1 MRKYCWPDPALAR
14 PLRQDADLLVERERE
29 REREEWEP
37 WWRDERQS
45 RIGYNIV
52 TNSHPIIEKTH
63 NGFVSRH
70 FLVDFPGNCLYFS
83 WPGQLS
89 NEIYYR
95 GELVGLEGGQR
106 VSKCP
111 SVSGLTLL
119 SLHDAVDVWFQLTA
133 RLQSRQ
139 RLLLDDRAA
148 MAI

>member
-1 MRKYCWPDPALAR
+1 MKRLKHFLAMEGTCMQSVG
-14 PLRQDADLLVERERE
+14 LETWAEQV
-29 REREEWEP
+29 
-37 WWRDERQS
+37 WWREERQS
-45 RIGYNIV
+45 RIGDNIV
-52 TNSHPIIEKTH
+52 TVTTNSHPIIEKTL
-63 NGFVSRH
+63 NDFVSRQ

-133 RLQSRQ
+133 RLHFLPG
-139 RLLLDDRAA
+139 LLLDDRAA
-148 MAI
+148 ISI